1 MVAALETTRAIRRD
15 EREPGRAR
23 RRRQRVRDLVG
34 SDRSE
39 GAEAALL
46 PGAHEPTDALVVR
59 DGGTGGRE
67 SEAAA
72 GALATP
78 LHGPGGRSAAAVAP
92 GRAQPREG
100 VAAGPA
106 QLLSGGVA
114 GDAAHG
120 QDQV

>member
-1 MVAALETTRAIRRD
+1 MMAALEAARAIRRD
-15 EREPGRAR
+15 EREPGRTR
-23 RRRQRVRDLVG
+23 RRRERGRELVG

-46 PGAHEPTDALVVR
+46 PGAHEPANALVVR
-59 DGGTGGRE
+59 DGGTGGGER
-67 SEAAA
+67 EAAA

-78 LHGPGGRSAAAVAP
+78 LDGPGGRSATAVAP

-100 VAAGPA
+100 VAAGPT

-114 GDAAHG
+114 DDAAHG
-120 QDQV
+120 QNQV